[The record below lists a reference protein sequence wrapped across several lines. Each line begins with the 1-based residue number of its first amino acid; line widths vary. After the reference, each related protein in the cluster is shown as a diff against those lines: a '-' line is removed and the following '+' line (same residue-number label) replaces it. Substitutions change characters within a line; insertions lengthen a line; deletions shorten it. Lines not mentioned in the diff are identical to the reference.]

1 MLIVDY
7 GVGNIGSIQNMLRR
21 VNIEV
26 KISSDPAEIRSA
38 DKLIFPGMGSFDKA
52 MITLGKT
59 GLRPALDEAVLDKK
73 TPILGICLGM
83 QLLCKGSEEGQVPGL
98 GWIDA
103 NVKRFNF
110 SSDNPLRIPHIGWND
125 VQIMKNVPLLSS
137 LTTEDRFY
145 FAHSYHVADIV
156 DEYVIGKTKY
166 GYEFPSIIQKDNI
179 MAIQCHPERSF
190 KGGAKLL
197 ENFSKV

>member
-7 GVGNIGSIQNMLRR
+7 GIGNIGSILNMLRR
-21 VNIEV
+21 IHIEA
-26 KISSDPAEIRSA
+26 KISSDPSEIRSA
-38 DKLIFPGMGSFDKA
+38 DRLIFPGMGSFDKA
-52 MITLGKT
+52 MATLEKT
-59 GLRPALDEAVLDKK
+59 GLRPALEEAALDRK

-83 QLLCKGSEEGQVPGL
+83 QLLCRGSEEGRLPGL

-103 NVKRFNF
+103 NVKRFDF
-110 SSDNPLRIPHIGWND
+110 PTDSLLRIPHIGWND
-125 VQIMKNVPLLSS
+125 VHITQRVPLVAD
-137 LTTEDRFY
+137 LTPKDRFY
-145 FAHSYHVADIV
+145 FAHSYHVADIS
-156 DEYVIGKTKY
+156 DEFVIGKTTY

-190 KGGAKLL
+190 AGGAKLL